1 MLRLIDAV
9 SCNVHHAIAECRT
22 DEDANACNEQYG
34 FERCCLCSD
43 SRLKKI
49 DRIITDTY
57 HEVEN
62 REYEQKDDDTQI
74 NCFHRH
80 VFYFRLQRKE
90 FGVGCKQ
97 HISDSAAK
105 ANEALFTQLDSLIDN
120 SDKLILQKE
129 ERIEAL
135 KHSLRQ
141 SKAFEKQYELNQAI
155 YQEYRVYDA
164 DSAMKYTTQSLDLA
178 RQYHD
183 KNREIESLLGIGF
196 VYTANG
202 LLSQASEVMH
212 SLCSSSMPRYLRSRY
227 YGQMRTLC
235 SRLQLYS
242 LGDDALHEHYG
253 QLYALYSDSVLQTAT
268 PDEPRYLY
276 SRVWKYQDVP
286 GAQRI
291 AIRDELEKE
300 KQRLLPNSR
309 NYSILAYN
317 LALLYEKEHNHTK
330 WLENMILSGIADV
343 YAVNRDIGSLYAL
356 ASYLYEQGQLD
367 RAYRYSTYCS
377 DIGITFK
384 SRVRLL
390 HQQKLQ
396 RRIHQSYIERDHMQ
410 QKQLKLF
417 LLFISFLT
425 IVLLIAL
432 FFLRRQTRRRRKALV
447 ELHVA
452 NGRLKSLNSELQKLN
467 LVLRDTNYIKEEYIG
482 QVFKLCSSYICRME
496 EYRKKLNRKLK
507 AGQLEDLK
515 KMISSTSTMS
525 DEMKDFYEKF
535 DSIILHL
542 YPDFVEHF
550 NSLLR
555 PEEHIEVKSGR
566 LNTELRI
573 HALIRM
579 GVTDSE
585 KIAEFLH
592 CSLQTVY
599 NNRSITLNKSSL
611 SKEEFL
617 RAVKEVCK
625 K

>member
-1 MLRLIDAV
+1 
-9 SCNVHHAIAECRT
+9 
-22 DEDANACNEQYG
+22 
-34 FERCCLCSD
+34 
-43 SRLKKI
+43 
-49 DRIITDTY
+49 
-57 HEVEN
+57 
-62 REYEQKDDDTQI
+62 
-74 NCFHRH
+74 
-80 VFYFRLQRKE
+80 
-90 FGVGCKQ
+90 
-97 HISDSAAK
+97 
-105 ANEALFTQLDSLIDN
+105 
-120 SDKLILQKE
+120 
-129 ERIEAL
+129 
-135 KHSLRQ
+135 
-141 SKAFEKQYELNQAI
+141 
-155 YQEYRVYDA
+155 
-164 DSAMKYTTQSLDLA
+164 
-178 RQYHD
+178 
-183 KNREIESLLGIGF
+183 
-196 VYTANG
+196 
-202 LLSQASEVMH
+202 MH

-482 QVFKLCSSYICRME
+482 QVFKLCSSYICRM
-496 EYRKKLNRKLK
+496 R
-507 AGQLEDLK
+507 
-515 KMISSTSTMS
+515 
-525 DEMKDFYEKF
+525 
-535 DSIILHL
+535 SI
-542 YPDFVEHF
+542 
-550 NSLLR
+550 
-555 PEEHIEVKSGR
+555 VKS
-566 LNTELRI
+566 
-573 HALIRM
+573 
-579 GVTDSE
+579 
-585 KIAEFLH
+585 
-592 CSLQTVY
+592 
-599 NNRSITLNKSSL
+599 
-611 SKEEFL
+611 
-617 RAVKEVCK
+617 
-625 K
+625 

>member
-1 MLRLIDAV
+1 MKNHFCLNLFFLLYLFLCWMLTA
-9 SCNVHHAIAECRT
+9 
-22 DEDANACNEQYG
+22 Y
-34 FERCCLCSD
+34 
-43 SRLKKI
+43 LKI
-49 DRIITDTY
+49 VLLR
-57 HEVEN
+57 
-62 REYEQKDDDTQI
+62 Q
-74 NCFHRH
+74 
-80 VFYFRLQRKE
+80 
-90 FGVGCKQ
+90 
-97 HISDSAAK
+97 
-105 ANEALFTQLDSLIDN
+105 NEALFTQLDSLIDN
-120 SDKLILQKE
+120 SDKLILQKR
-129 ERIEAL
+129 RIEAL

-183 KNREIESLLGIGF
+183 KNREIESLLGIGLF
-196 VYTANG
+196 IRLMACQVKPLKCNSFSVLPVCLATYVRVIVVRCV
-202 LLSQASEVMH
+202 LSA
-212 SLCSSSMPRYLRSRY
+212 R
-227 YGQMRTLC
+227 G
-235 SRLQLYS
+235 LQLYS
-242 LGDDALHEHYG
+242 LVMMHYMSIMVNFMRYI
-253 QLYALYSDSVLQTAT
+253 QIQYCRRPLLTSHAT
-268 PDEPRYLY
+268 FIAVCGNIKMFP
-276 SRVWKYQDVP
+276 VHK
-286 GAQRI
+286 RI

>member
-1 MLRLIDAV
+1 MIQVNRIYLIFNRLV
-9 SCNVHHAIAECRT
+9 T
-22 DEDANACNEQYG
+22 
-34 FERCCLCSD
+34 
-43 SRLKKI
+43 KKFLV
-49 DRIITDTY
+49 DT
-57 HEVEN
+57 
-62 REYEQKDDDTQI
+62 
-74 NCFHRH
+74 
-80 VFYFRLQRKE
+80 
-90 FGVGCKQ
+90 
-97 HISDSAAK
+97 S
-105 ANEALFTQLDSLIDN
+105 
-120 SDKLILQKE
+120 
-129 ERIEAL
+129 
-135 KHSLRQ
+135 
-141 SKAFEKQYELNQAI
+141 
-155 YQEYRVYDA
+155 
-164 DSAMKYTTQSLDLA
+164 
-178 RQYHD
+178 
-183 KNREIESLLGIGF
+183 
-196 VYTANG
+196 
-202 LLSQASEVMH
+202 
-212 SLCSSSMPRYLRSRY
+212 
-227 YGQMRTLC
+227 
-235 SRLQLYS
+235 
-242 LGDDALHEHYG
+242 DALHEHYG

>member
-1 MLRLIDAV
+1 MN
-9 SCNVHHAIAECRT
+9 ST
-22 DEDANACNEQYG
+22 NEYRNMKNH
-34 FERCCLCSD
+34 FCLNLFFLLCMFF
-43 SRLKKI
+43 
-49 DRIITDTY
+49 
-57 HEVEN
+57 
-62 REYEQKDDDTQI
+62 
-74 NCFHRH
+74 CA
-80 VFYFRLQRKE
+80 
-90 FGVGCKQ
+90 GCKQ

>member
-1 MLRLIDAV
+1 M
-9 SCNVHHAIAECRT
+9 
-22 DEDANACNEQYG
+22 
-34 FERCCLCSD
+34 
-43 SRLKKI
+43 
-49 DRIITDTY
+49 
-57 HEVEN
+57 
-62 REYEQKDDDTQI
+62 
-74 NCFHRH
+74 
-80 VFYFRLQRKE
+80 
-90 FGVGCKQ
+90 
-97 HISDSAAK
+97 
-105 ANEALFTQLDSLIDN
+105 
-120 SDKLILQKE
+120 
-129 ERIEAL
+129 
-135 KHSLRQ
+135 
-141 SKAFEKQYELNQAI
+141 
-155 YQEYRVYDA
+155 
-164 DSAMKYTTQSLDLA
+164 
-178 RQYHD
+178 
-183 KNREIESLLGIGF
+183 
-196 VYTANG
+196 
-202 LLSQASEVMH
+202 
-212 SLCSSSMPRYLRSRY
+212 
-227 YGQMRTLC
+227 
-235 SRLQLYS
+235 
-242 LGDDALHEHYG
+242 
-253 QLYALYSDSVLQTAT
+253 
-268 PDEPRYLY
+268 
-276 SRVWKYQDVP
+276 
-286 GAQRI
+286 
-291 AIRDELEKE
+291 
-300 KQRLLPNSR
+300 
-309 NYSILAYN
+309 
-317 LALLYEKEHNHTK
+317 
-330 WLENMILSGIADV
+330 
-343 YAVNRDIGSLYAL
+343 NRDIGSLYAL

>member
-1 MLRLIDAV
+1 M
-9 SCNVHHAIAECRT
+9 S
-22 DEDANACNEQYG
+22 
-34 FERCCLCSD
+34 
-43 SRLKKI
+43 
-49 DRIITDTY
+49 
-57 HEVEN
+57 
-62 REYEQKDDDTQI
+62 
-74 NCFHRH
+74 
-80 VFYFRLQRKE
+80 
-90 FGVGCKQ
+90 
-97 HISDSAAK
+97 
-105 ANEALFTQLDSLIDN
+105 
-120 SDKLILQKE
+120 
-129 ERIEAL
+129 
-135 KHSLRQ
+135 
-141 SKAFEKQYELNQAI
+141 KQYELNQAI

-496 EYRKKLNRKLK
+496 E
-507 AGQLEDLK
+507 
-515 KMISSTSTMS
+515 
-525 DEMKDFYEKF
+525 
-535 DSIILHL
+535 
-542 YPDFVEHF
+542 
-550 NSLLR
+550 
-555 PEEHIEVKSGR
+555 
-566 LNTELRI
+566 
-573 HALIRM
+573 
-579 GVTDSE
+579 
-585 KIAEFLH
+585 
-592 CSLQTVY
+592 
-599 NNRSITLNKSSL
+599 
-611 SKEEFL
+611 
-617 RAVKEVCK
+617 
-625 K
+625 

>member
-1 MLRLIDAV
+1 
-9 SCNVHHAIAECRT
+9 
-22 DEDANACNEQYG
+22 
-34 FERCCLCSD
+34 
-43 SRLKKI
+43 
-49 DRIITDTY
+49 
-57 HEVEN
+57 
-62 REYEQKDDDTQI
+62 
-74 NCFHRH
+74 
-80 VFYFRLQRKE
+80 
-90 FGVGCKQ
+90 
-97 HISDSAAK
+97 
-105 ANEALFTQLDSLIDN
+105 
-120 SDKLILQKE
+120 
-129 ERIEAL
+129 
-135 KHSLRQ
+135 
-141 SKAFEKQYELNQAI
+141 
-155 YQEYRVYDA
+155 
-164 DSAMKYTTQSLDLA
+164 MKYTTQSLDLA

-300 KQRLLPNSR
+300 KQRLLPN
-309 NYSILAYN
+309 
-317 LALLYEKEHNHTK
+317 
-330 WLENMILSGIADV
+330 
-343 YAVNRDIGSLYAL
+343 
-356 ASYLYEQGQLD
+356 
-367 RAYRYSTYCS
+367 
-377 DIGITFK
+377 
-384 SRVRLL
+384 
-390 HQQKLQ
+390 
-396 RRIHQSYIERDHMQ
+396 HMQ

>member
-1 MLRLIDAV
+1 MN
-9 SCNVHHAIAECRT
+9 ST
-22 DEDANACNEQYG
+22 NEYRNMKNH
-34 FERCCLCSD
+34 FCLNLFFLLYLFFCA
-43 SRLKKI
+43 
-49 DRIITDTY
+49 
-57 HEVEN
+57 
-62 REYEQKDDDTQI
+62 
-74 NCFHRH
+74 
-80 VFYFRLQRKE
+80 
-90 FGVGCKQ
+90 GCKQ

-105 ANEALFTQLDSLIDN
+105 VNEALFTQLDSLIDN

-467 LVLRDTNYIKEEYIG
+467 LVLRDTNYIKEEYVG

>member
-1 MLRLIDAV
+1 M
-9 SCNVHHAIAECRT
+9 
-22 DEDANACNEQYG
+22 
-34 FERCCLCSD
+34 
-43 SRLKKI
+43 
-49 DRIITDTY
+49 
-57 HEVEN
+57 
-62 REYEQKDDDTQI
+62 
-74 NCFHRH
+74 
-80 VFYFRLQRKE
+80 
-90 FGVGCKQ
+90 
-97 HISDSAAK
+97 
-105 ANEALFTQLDSLIDN
+105 
-120 SDKLILQKE
+120 
-129 ERIEAL
+129 
-135 KHSLRQ
+135 
-141 SKAFEKQYELNQAI
+141 
-155 YQEYRVYDA
+155 
-164 DSAMKYTTQSLDLA
+164 
-178 RQYHD
+178 
-183 KNREIESLLGIGF
+183 
-196 VYTANG
+196 
-202 LLSQASEVMH
+202 
-212 SLCSSSMPRYLRSRY
+212 
-227 YGQMRTLC
+227 
-235 SRLQLYS
+235 
-242 LGDDALHEHYG
+242 
-253 QLYALYSDSVLQTAT
+253 
-268 PDEPRYLY
+268 
-276 SRVWKYQDVP
+276 
-286 GAQRI
+286 
-291 AIRDELEKE
+291 
-300 KQRLLPNSR
+300 
-309 NYSILAYN
+309 
-317 LALLYEKEHNHTK
+317 
-330 WLENMILSGIADV
+330 
-343 YAVNRDIGSLYAL
+343 NRDIGSLYAL

-410 QKQLKLF
+410 RKQLKLF

-482 QVFKLCSSYICRME
+482 QVFKLCSSYI
-496 EYRKKLNRKLK
+496 
-507 AGQLEDLK
+507 
-515 KMISSTSTMS
+515 
-525 DEMKDFYEKF
+525 
-535 DSIILHL
+535 
-542 YPDFVEHF
+542 
-550 NSLLR
+550 LLR

>member
-1 MLRLIDAV
+1 MRTHGLPQLIKYIDVRGVNKSMIEFKANLDKLNDFFSIFPKWGISVTIKLLKELRNDSEAMCNKYFSIISERILNELSARPDGLDVESYKKEASQLKVHFNRIKLCMRNTDFRFFIHEGLNEDMFYV
-9 SCNVHHAIAECRT
+9 SNNKVYGNLNTMYFYVNENSRYAECG
-22 DEDANACNEQYG
+22 DES
-34 FERCCLCSD
+34 F
-43 SRLKKI
+43 
-49 DRIITDTY
+49 
-57 HEVEN
+57 
-62 REYEQKDDDTQI
+62 
-74 NCFHRH
+74 
-80 VFYFRLQRKE
+80 
-90 FGVGCKQ
+90 
-97 HISDSAAK
+97 
-105 ANEALFTQLDSLIDN
+105 
-120 SDKLILQKE
+120 
-129 ERIEAL
+129 
-135 KHSLRQ
+135 
-141 SKAFEKQYELNQAI
+141 
-155 YQEYRVYDA
+155 
-164 DSAMKYTTQSLDLA
+164 
-178 RQYHD
+178 
-183 KNREIESLLGIGF
+183 
-196 VYTANG
+196 
-202 LLSQASEVMH
+202 
-212 SLCSSSMPRYLRSRY
+212 
-227 YGQMRTLC
+227 
-235 SRLQLYS
+235 
-242 LGDDALHEHYG
+242 
-253 QLYALYSDSVLQTAT
+253 
-268 PDEPRYLY
+268 
-276 SRVWKYQDVP
+276 
-286 GAQRI
+286 
-291 AIRDELEKE
+291 
-300 KQRLLPNSR
+300 
-309 NYSILAYN
+309 ILAYN

>member
-1 MLRLIDAV
+1 MN
-9 SCNVHHAIAECRT
+9 ST
-22 DEDANACNEQYG
+22 NEYRNMKNH
-34 FERCCLCSD
+34 FCLNLFFLLYLFFCA
-43 SRLKKI
+43 
-49 DRIITDTY
+49 
-57 HEVEN
+57 
-62 REYEQKDDDTQI
+62 
-74 NCFHRH
+74 
-80 VFYFRLQRKE
+80 
-90 FGVGCKQ
+90 GCKQ

-141 SKAFEKQYELNQAI
+141 S
-155 YQEYRVYDA
+155 
-164 DSAMKYTTQSLDLA
+164 
-178 RQYHD
+178 
-183 KNREIESLLGIGF
+183 
-196 VYTANG
+196 NG

-242 LGDDALHEHYG
+242 LGDDALHEYYG

-330 WLENMILSGIADV
+330 WQENMILSGIADV

-377 DIGITFK
+377 DIGIAFK

-410 QKQLKLF
+410 QEQLKLF

-425 IVLLIAL
+425 VVLLIAL
-432 FFLRRQTRRRRKALV
+432 FFLRRQTRRRRKASV

-525 DEMKDFYEKF
+525 DEMKEFYEKF